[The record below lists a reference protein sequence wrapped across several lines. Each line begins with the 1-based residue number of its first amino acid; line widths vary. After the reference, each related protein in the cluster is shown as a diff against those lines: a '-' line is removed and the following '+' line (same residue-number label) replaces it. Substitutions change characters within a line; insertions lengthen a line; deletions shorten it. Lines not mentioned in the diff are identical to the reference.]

1 MSEEAVRAQLA
12 RILASPQFAHSE
24 RLSRFLRLAVEV
36 AQSGRRDSLKE
47 YRIGVDVFDRGQ
59 DFDPRTD
66 PIVRVQAAKLRS
78 KLTEYYAE
86 AGAHDPLV
94 ISVPKGSY
102 SAEIRAAAA
111 QPDAPPRV
119 AAAPA
124 TPVRAAGAPQSRVAV
139 LPFVSM
145 SSDQENEHF
154 ADGLTEELINRL
166 AQVPSL
172 QVVARTSAFRF
183 KNRSEDLREV
193 GALLNVG
200 AIVEGSVRRAADQV
214 RVTAQLIDV
223 ASGYHLLSRT
233 YQRPF
238 QDVFALQDELAQAV
252 VDEITRYEGARSHVR
267 KSAPPSDF
275 GAYVVYQRAMLALG
289 QAFSDYRR
297 AEKLFLDALAIDPKF
312 APAWGGLAHTYWL
325 LTWYRQASSVET
337 MPRCREAAL
346 KTLDLDPQAA
356 EGHCSLGIVESGF
369 EWNWSSAEARFE
381 RAIELQPG
389 LAIIYPFYAV
399 GCLLPQRKIDKAL
412 AMIDHSLAL
421 DPFNPL
427 FLVIAAFV
435 YLCAGRYDEVH
446 RLHALGKDLNPSTPA
461 TAPVEALAKELEGR
475 YDEAIEDFRGF
486 AEHRVDMTSFL
497 GHALAIAGRADEARR
512 CVEQLSA
519 LQTPPA
525 LEIARVHVGLRDADE
540 AFRWLKKAVEQRA
553 VHLIL
558 LPADPRFEWLRAD
571 PRYAEVMRPM
581 ALPRV

>member
-12 RILASPQFAHSE
+12 RILASPQFVQSE

-78 KLTEYYAE
+78 KLTEYYAA

-102 SAEIRAAAA
+102 AAEIRAPAA
-111 QPDAPPRV
+111 QPEAASRTAAPPV
-119 AAAPA
+119 AAPAAAAAP
-124 TPVRAAGAPQSRVAV
+124 RSRVAV

-145 SSDQENEHF
+145 SSDQEDEHF
-154 ADGLTEELINRL
+154 TDGLTEELINRL
-166 AQVPSL
+166 AQVPRL

-183 KNRSEDLREV
+183 KNRSEDVREV

-233 YQRPF
+233 YQRQF
-238 QDVFALQDELAQAV
+238 HDVFALQDELAQAV
-252 VDEITRYEGARSHVR
+252 VDEIASDG
-267 KSAPPSDF
+267 KSRVKKTAPPSDF
-275 GAYVVYQRAMLALG
+275 GAYVVYKRAMLALG
-289 QAFSDYRR
+289 NIRGDYHR
-297 AEKLFLDALAIDPKF
+297 AEELFRDAIELDPKF
-312 APAWGGLAHTYWL
+312 APAWGGLAHTYWM
-325 LTWYRQASSVET
+325 LTWSRQMQATET
-337 MPRCREAAL
+337 MPLCRRAAE
-346 KTLDLDPQAA
+346 KTLELDPNAA
-356 EGHCSLGIVESGF
+356 EGHCSLGIVASGF
-369 EWNWSSAEARFE
+369 EWRWRVAEECFE

-389 LAIIYPFYAV
+389 LAMIYPFYAV
-399 GCLLPQRKIDKAL
+399 VCLMPQRKIDKAC
-412 AMIDHSLAL
+412 AMIDRSLAL

-427 FLVIAAFV
+427 FLTIGAFI

-446 RLHALGKDLNPSTPA
+446 RLHGLGKDMNPAAPPTS
-461 TAPVEALAKELEGR
+461 PVEAFAKELEGR
-475 YDEAIEDFRGF
+475 YDEAIDDYRKF
-486 AEHRVDMTSFL
+486 ADLRVEMTSFL
-497 GHALAIAGRADEARR
+497 GHAFGIVGRHDEARACIER
-512 CVEQLSA
+512 LAA
-519 LQTPPA
+519 LPTPPA
-525 LEIARVHVGLRDADE
+525 LEIARIHVGLRDADE
-540 AFRWLKKAVEQRA
+540 ALRWLEKAIAQRA

-571 PRYAEVMRPM
+571 PRYADVMRPL